1 MKLTALTNIQL
12 GLDLFKEGDSL
23 ECTKEIAATLI
34 AGNSAEVFVKP
45 AAAAPA
51 PAPAEAPKTDTPAS

>member
-12 GLDLFKEGDSL
+12 GTDLFKEGDSF

-34 AGNSAEVFVKP
+34 AGNSAEVFVKLP
-45 AAAAPA
+45 AVPA
-51 PAPAEAPKTDTPAS
+51 DASAKGDTPAS